1 MRLNDIRDNKGARVP
16 RVRVG
21 RGVGS
26 GLGKTAGSGQ
36 KGQKSRTGVSI
47 NGFEGGQMPLTRRL
61 PKRGFNPLVR
71 KDIPIVNLGD
81 IQKAIEAGRLDIK
94 NKITKEH
101 LQSAGLVRRNKGNVR
116 LLGDGVFSSKIDI
129 EVISYSQKAK
139 ELVEKAGGVL
149 HLVKEKLSSSKE
161 SKEDTSKKR
170 ASAEKGKKESK
181 ATSKKE
187 TKKAP
192 KKE

>member
-1 MRLNDIRDNKGARVP
+1 MRLNDIRDNKGARTS

-36 KGQKSRTGVSI
+36 KGQKARTGVSI

-101 LQSAGLVRRNKGNVR
+101 LQSAGLVRRNKGHVR

-129 EVISYSQKAK
+129 EVVSYSQKAK
-139 ELVEKAGGVL
+139 ELVEKAGGAL
-149 HLVKEKLSSSKE
+149 HIIEEKPASSSKE
-161 SKEDTSKKR
+161 EKAKDVSKKKTPSKEGAKKTSKKD
-170 ASAEKGKKESK
+170 
-181 ATSKKE
+181 
-187 TKKAP
+187 
-192 KKE
+192 